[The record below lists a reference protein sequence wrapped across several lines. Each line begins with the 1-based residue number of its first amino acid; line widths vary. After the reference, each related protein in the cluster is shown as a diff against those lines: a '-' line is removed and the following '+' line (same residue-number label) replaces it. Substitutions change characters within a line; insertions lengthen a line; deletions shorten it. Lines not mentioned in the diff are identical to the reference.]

1 MAHDQKKPLS
11 IADIKAQAQA
21 DAVLA
26 QMFGY
31 FSREEAPREVKTEYG
46 TLYAA

>member
-1 MAHDQKKPLS
+1 MANDQKKPLS
-11 IADIKAQAQA
+11 IADRKAQAEA

-31 FSREEAPREVKTEYG
+31 FSREETPREVKTEYDA
-46 TLYAA
+46 LYAA